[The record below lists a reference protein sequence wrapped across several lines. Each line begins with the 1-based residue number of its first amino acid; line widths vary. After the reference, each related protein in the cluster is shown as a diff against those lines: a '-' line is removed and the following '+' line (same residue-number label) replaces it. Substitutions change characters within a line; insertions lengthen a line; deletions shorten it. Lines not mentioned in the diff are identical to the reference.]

1 MVFKKDKVFDVR
13 QQTLFGK
20 QAKKQGVHLEI
31 IVHDFDTVDAFPGGV
46 PLGVAV
52 EHSVLGFVAVAYN
65 RQGVVFEQKRN
76 VFAVMLYLVE
86 GFVYGSVFVE
96 PVFEFKQYQRN
107 AVDVNDNVGTAFV
120 FAYNTELI
128 DTPKHIVFGILIINR
143 IDVDGFFVAYTI
155 FVFITDSFGEFQ
167 VETTVAVI
175 DVGTRIVA
183 EVRHGKVLNLAR
195 QLRIL
200 LHNKVAQL
208 VFQYYSIGIL
218 WQFIAFY
225 VRVA

>member
-1 MVFKKDKVFDVR
+1 MVFKKDEVFDVR

-31 IVHDFDTVDAFPGGV
+31 IVHDFDTVDTFPCGI
-46 PLGVAV
+46 PFGVAV
-52 EHSVLGFVAVAYN
+52 EHAVLGFVAIAHN
-65 RQGVVFEQKRN
+65 RQGVVFEQERN

-86 GFVYGSVFVE
+86 GFVYGGVFVK
-96 PVFEFKQYQRN
+96 PVFEFKQHQRN
-107 AVDVNDNVGTAFV
+107 AVDVNNNVGTAFV
-120 FAYNTELI
+120 FAYNTELV

-143 IDVDGFFVAYTI
+143 IDVDGFFVALGI
-155 FVFITDSFGEFQ
+155 FVFITDSFGQFQ

-183 EVRHGKVLNLAR
+183 EVCHGKVLNLAR

-200 LHNKVAQL
+200 LHDKVLQL
-208 VFQYYSIGIL
+208 VFQDYGIGIL
-218 WQFIAFY
+218 GQFVAFY
-225 VRVA
+225 VRIA